1 MVKVFESDRRNK
13 SKMKIYK
20 FPENYE
26 KKSDLFKVSAGNN
39 DIFVYGCDV
48 SAYPFNRVW
57 PGKQRD
63 KIQTEKAA
71 FVMIGSDDA
80 VTLNIEA
87 SFDFSSVKVRPLSK
101 NIKAEND
108 GNKVNVTFD
117 KPGQYS
123 VEFDGMHKTLSVFVN
138 PEKDFCVDTESENVI
153 YFGEGIHIFDE
164 RIMLEDNT
172 TLFIDEG
179 AVLYGSVNAVDKNN
193 IKVVGYGIIDNSRM
207 VRANEING
215 CAVLA
220 KDAPSNSG
228 NPIFMERC
236 ENVVIEGVTIVDSS
250 GWNIYLDGCR
260 NITVDNIKL
269 IGQWRYNA
277 DGCDFCNCTNG
288 IIRNSYLRNFD
299 DCITVKGFKRNN
311 NLPVENILAEN
322 CVLWCDWGKALEVG
336 AETCAPYMERI
347 TFRDCD
353 IIHTNI
359 LMMDVQQGDGA
370 RISDVCFENIR
381 LEYSGEEMI
390 PQLQEDDSKEYTEI
404 GKTHTPVPFAVTS
417 GVTMWSIDDHTGDMK
432 NVYFKDIKIFSD
444 TDIIPTGAVIRADDS
459 KSSMDSIF
467 LENFTI
473 NGRKLGFDELG
484 IQIGEGVGNVYF
496 ESEKVN

>member
-1 MVKVFESDRRNK
+1 
-13 SKMKIYK
+13 MKIYK
-20 FPENYE
+20 FPENYD
-26 KKSDLFKVSAGNN
+26 KKSDAFKVNVN
-39 DIFVYGCDV
+39 EHNIDVYSCDV

-63 KIQTEKAA
+63 KAQTEKAA
-71 FVMIGSDDA
+71 FVMIGSDDKI
-80 VTLNIEA
+80 TLNIEA
-87 SFDFSSVKVRPLSK
+87 AFDFEAVKVRPLSK
-101 NIKAEND
+101 NIKAQKN
-108 GNKVNVTFD
+108 GKSVNVTFD

-123 VEFDGMHKTLSVFVN
+123 VEFDGMHNTLAVFVN
-138 PEKDFCVDTESENVI
+138 PEKKFDVDIKSPNVL
-153 YFGEGIHIFDE
+153 YFGEGVHIFDE
-164 RIMLEDNT
+164 RIMLDDNT

-179 AVLYGSVNAVDKNN
+179 AVLYGSVNAVDKSN
-193 IKVVGYGIIDNSRM
+193 IRVVGYGIIDNSRM
-207 VRANEING
+207 IRANEING

-220 KDAPSNSG
+220 KDIPSNAG

-236 ENVVIEGVTIVDSS
+236 ENVVVEGVTIVDSS

-260 NITVDNIKL
+260 NITIDNIKL

-288 IIRNSYLRNFD
+288 VIRNSYLRNFD

-359 LMMDVQQGDGA
+359 LMMDIQQGDGA
-370 RISDVCFENIR
+370 NISDVCFENIR

-390 PQLQEDDSKEYTEI
+390 PQLQENDEQEYSEG
-404 GKTHTPVPFAVTS
+404 GKSHTPIPFMISS
-417 GVTMWSIDDHTGDMK
+417 GVTMWSIDDFTGDMK
-432 NVYFKDIKIFSD
+432 NIYFKDIKILSDSD
-444 TDIIPTGAVIRADDS
+444 TVPTGAVIRPDDS
-459 KSSMDSIF
+459 DSVMEMLNF
-467 LENFTI
+467 ENFTF
-473 NGRKLGFDELG
+473 NGRRLTFDELDMK
-484 IQIGEGVGNVYF
+484 IDERVKKVRFDSVNVR
-496 ESEKVN
+496 